1 MKILV
6 FVELFDYNVVNW
18 HFVDAIKNWKEAGG
32 QVVGA
37 STELSARIP
46 VTPLQD
52 LAVKAPLF
60 IVVGE
65 FILSW
70 SFFPTYS
77 SINLLI
83 KVITKAY
90 CNFLILRKYLIL
102 QFHRFVSK
110 CENIKLQAPNI
121 C

>member
-37 STELSARIP
+37 STERSARIP

-70 SFFPTYS
+70 SFFPTYC

-83 KVITKAY
+83 KVITKHTVIFWFYA
-90 CNFLILRKYLIL
+90 NTLIL